1 IEFGW
6 HIDGFDLTAPDWW
19 SKHIVLNEIIYET
32 VPDKT
37 ISNYPARTD
46 IDCDSEKPQQIKE
59 RSVPE
64 RNQREPQKPAKW
76 VCGNYK
82 FLITLLSEHRSIEVI
97 AKKMNRTDG
106 AIRSRLQ
113 HIGITRYEKPTKPGE
128 KGSVIKATSIS
139 TDIFRNQPFFVK
151 RLLIDAGWSEKN
163 NELHCPVWWS
173 NYPHNV

>member
-1 IEFGW
+1 M
-6 HIDGFDLTAPDWW
+6 L
-19 SKHIVLNEIIYET
+19 KLIIYET